1 MNWINLLNGR
11 EMDAMKDNFFF
22 DDDFVF
28 LNRENSNCCSD
39 GCHEHGHCHNE
50 CCCQNDPC
58 QNDCDDSCN
67 DWEDGSGC
75 DCDCHCDDMDCGCN
89 DNDCGCDDDCNHEC
103 VCEIVCDCSCSH
115 DSCRPGCND
124 ATQDEPSGNCN
135 EDAANSNSDW
145 YEQPASNP
153 RRKCCCESEED
164 RKRCR
169 QLMKRIMIL
178 DFALQEVILYLDMHP
193 CNCKALRYYQRLKK
207 ELDRLI
213 CMYENNCGPLSGRGN
228 MDSVDWNWNKE
239 AWPWERG
246 Y

>member
-1 MNWINLLNGR
+1 
-11 EMDAMKDNFFF
+11 MKDNFFF
-22 DDDFVF
+22 DDDFGF

-124 ATQDEPSGNCN
+124 ATQDEPQEIVMKMRRIQILTGMSSRRAIHAVNVVVK
-135 EDAANSNSDW
+135 ARKIANVAVN
-145 YEQPASNP
+145 
-153 RRKCCCESEED
+153 
-164 RKRCR
+164 
-169 QLMKRIMIL
+169 
-178 DFALQEVILYLDMHP
+178 
-193 CNCKALRYYQRLKK
+193 
-207 ELDRLI
+207 
-213 CMYENNCGPLSGRGN
+213 
-228 MDSVDWNWNKE
+228 
-239 AWPWERG
+239 
-246 Y
+246 